1 MTPQTIEAIRAHAV
15 REFPREACGLLVV
28 VRGREQYIAC
38 RNLAGNAGHFI
49 LSSEDY
55 AEAENRGEIIAVVHS
70 HPNGPATPSEADR
83 TACEASGLIW
93 HIVPVSC
100 ASGQPE
106 AGEIVTL
113 APCGYE
119 APLVGREFS
128 HGVNDCYQLV
138 RDWYRRERGIELKNF
153 MRIDGW
159 WERGENLY
167 LKHYAEAGFYL
178 VDGEPEEGD
187 MIVMQI
193 RSTQP
198 NHAAV
203 YLGDGLI
210 LHHLYGRLSSRDVYG
225 GYWKDVTRMIMRHRD
240 MHCKADNRGRPERRP
255 DAPALF
261 TETEK
266 EGYPV
271 AAGENGLPDGRLF

>member
-15 REFPREACGLLVV
+15 RGGPREACGLLVV

-119 APLVGREFS
+119 APLVGREFP

-159 WERGENLY
+159 WERGENL
-167 LKHYAEAGFYL
+167 LPEALCRGRFL
-178 VDGEPEEGD
+178 SRGRRTRRGRHDRHADPVDT
-187 MIVMQI
+187 
-193 RSTQP
+193 TQP
-198 NHAAV
+198 CCRLSGRRADSAPSLRQALQPGCIWRVLERRDPDDHAASGHA
-203 YLGDGLI
+203 LQ
-210 LHHLYGRLSSRDVYG
+210 G
-225 GYWKDVTRMIMRHRD
+225 GQQGATGKT
-240 MHCKADNRGRPERRP
+240 A
-255 DAPALF
+255 
-261 TETEK
+261 
-266 EGYPV
+266 
-271 AAGENGLPDGRLF
+271 

>member
-49 LSSEDY
+49 LSSRKVLPKPKTGVES
-55 AEAENRGEIIAVVHS
+55 APAVRAIPM
-70 HPNGPATPSEADR
+70 PNGPATPSEADR
-83 TACEASGLIW
+83 TACRGERASSGISC
-93 HIVPVSC
+93 PVSWR
-100 ASGQPE
+100 AGGQPE

-119 APLVGREFS
+119 APLVGREFP

-153 MRIDGW
+153 MRTDGW
-159 WERGENLY
+159 WERGGNLY
-167 LKHYAEAGFYL
+167 LKHYAETGFYL

-187 MIVMQI
+187 MIVVQ
-193 RSTQP
+193 RS
-198 NHAAV
+198 
-203 YLGDGLI
+203 
-210 LHHLYGRLSSRDVYG
+210 GRHNP
-225 GYWKDVTRMIMRHRD
+225 TM
-240 MHCKADNRGRPERRP
+240 
-255 DAPALF
+255 
-261 TETEK
+261 
-266 EGYPV
+266 
-271 AAGENGLPDGRLF
+271 LPSIWATG